1 MAEYYRAFREVA
13 VKHERTGNGRD
24 SLFILSETD
33 NAENFRL
40 MTFYDLDDD
49 EVPTYRIMDTRT
61 HNKYGHGLIYFRF
74 WQAQLTGLDGRNQG
88 TKHDNYKENSIY
100 ERQRYEG
107 RKNVGSFSKCS
118 QRIRKI
124 FDL

>member
-1 MAEYYRAFREVA
+1 MAEYYRAFRETA
-13 VKHERTGNGRD
+13 VRHERTGNGRD

-61 HNKYGHGLIYFRF
+61 HNKYGHGFTYFRF
-74 WQAQLTGLDGRNQG
+74 GQVQLSGLDGRMK
-88 TKHDNYKENSIY
+88 TIKKNSIY
-100 ERQRYEG
+100 KRQRYET
-107 RKNVGSFSKCS
+107 
-118 QRIRKI
+118 
-124 FDL
+124 

>member
-13 VKHERTGNGRD
+13 VRHERTGNGRD

-49 EVPTYRIMDTRT
+49 EVPTYRIMDTKT
-61 HNKYGHGLIYFRF
+61 HNKYGHGFIKLY
-74 WQAQLTGLDGRNQG
+74 QLVHYGLPILYGPYNIV
-88 TKHDNYKENSIY
+88 HI
-100 ERQRYEG
+100 
-107 RKNVGSFSKCS
+107 
-118 QRIRKI
+118 
-124 FDL
+124 

>member
-13 VKHERTGNGRD
+13 VRHERTGNGRD

-49 EVPTYRIMDTRT
+49 EVPTYRIMDTKT
-61 HNKYGHGLIYFRF
+61 HNKYGHGFIKLY
-74 WQAQLTGLDGRNQG
+74 QLAHFGLARLYGPYNMY
-88 TKHDNYKENSIY
+88 HIIWVNN
-100 ERQRYEG
+100 
-107 RKNVGSFSKCS
+107 KNH
-118 QRIRKI
+118 I
-124 FDL
+124 

>member
-13 VKHERTGNGRD
+13 VRHERTGNGRD

-61 HNKYGHGLIYFRF
+61 HNKYGHVFTFGCL
-74 WQAQLTGLDGRNQG
+74 NQG
-88 TKHDNYKENSIY
+88 STDEPRPYLGQKYKNHEKEFNTL
-100 ERQRYEG
+100 EA
-107 RKNVGSFSKCS
+107 
-118 QRIRKI
+118 KI
-124 FDL
+124 

>member
-13 VKHERTGNGRD
+13 VRHERTGNGRD

-49 EVPTYRIMDTRT
+49 EVPTYRIMDTKT
-61 HNKYGHGLIYFRF
+61 HNKYGHGFIKLY
-74 WQAQLTGLDGRNQG
+74 QLVHYGLPILYGPYNIAHIIW
-88 TKHDNYKENSIY
+88 TI
-100 ERQRYEG
+100 
-107 RKNVGSFSKCS
+107 
-118 QRIRKI
+118 
-124 FDL
+124 

>member
-61 HNKYGHGLIYFRF
+61 HNKYGHGFIYFRF
-74 WQAQLTGLDGRNQG
+74 WQAQLSGLDG
-88 TKHDNYKENSIY
+88 
-100 ERQRYEG
+100 QR
-107 RKNVGSFSKCS
+107 F
-118 QRIRKI
+118 KI
-124 FDL
+124 